1 MISLGVPK
9 EKLILSI
16 ATYGLSFLLEN
27 QVKYQIGSKILGQG
41 FPGSF
46 TNRKGIL
53 AAYEVNCRIGKIFS

>member
-9 EKLILSI
+9 GKLILSI

-27 QVKYQIGSKILGQG
+27 QVKYQTGSKILGQG
-41 FPGSF
+41 FPGPI

-53 AAYEVNCRIGKIFS
+53 AAFEVNC